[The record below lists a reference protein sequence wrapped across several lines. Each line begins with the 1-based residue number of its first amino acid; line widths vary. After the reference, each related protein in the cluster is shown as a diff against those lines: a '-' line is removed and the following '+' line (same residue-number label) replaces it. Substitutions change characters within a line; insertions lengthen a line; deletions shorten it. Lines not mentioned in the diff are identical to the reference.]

1 MSIEFYP
8 CYASLDLKILR
19 QFSMHFVI
27 ANAPTLQDPN
37 MKMYELVGYP
47 GPLSFTPFMLLR
59 TLLGGYEAMVWILIF
74 S

>member
-1 MSIEFYP
+1 
-8 CYASLDLKILR
+8 
-19 QFSMHFVI
+19 MHFVI

-47 GPLSFTPFMLLR
+47 GPLSFTPFMLLW